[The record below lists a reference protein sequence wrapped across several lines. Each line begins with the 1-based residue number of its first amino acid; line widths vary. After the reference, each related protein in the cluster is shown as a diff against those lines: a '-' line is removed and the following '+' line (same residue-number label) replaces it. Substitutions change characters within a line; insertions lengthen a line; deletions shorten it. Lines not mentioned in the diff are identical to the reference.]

1 MFCAVL
7 LCACGTALP
16 GQELT
21 FSHRLHFVEANTT
34 CLDCHAPA
42 RESKAAADI
51 LVPTED
57 QCAVCHEGGTATP
70 VDTAGLKNFKTKPR
84 SYRFNHEFHLRLGN
98 AAPLIAAAI
107 DSGRISAN
115 PATRG
120 SISIPAIPARRATG
134 CREADM
140 ANEAHLP
147 LMPDCL
153 VCHSEV
159 DNPFSCEKCHLE
171 GVNLRPAD
179 HTRDFIDLH
188 STGKISYDKQTC
200 LPCHAATSVAW
211 GVTSRCLHQCL
222 YSWTRRTKVEMKPEY
237 RAKRQTY
244 HERIL

>member
-1 MFCAVL
+1 MVCAVL
-7 LCACGTALP
+7 LCACGPVLP

-34 CLDCHAPA
+34 CLDCHAVA

-107 DSGRISAN
+107 DGGTYLGKPGDARKHLDTGDSCQACH
-115 PATRG
+115 RG
-120 SISIPAIPARRATG
+120 V
-134 CREADM
+134 RETDL

-200 LPCHAATSVAW
+200 LPCH
-211 GVTSRCLHQCL
+211 GRDFGCMGCH
-222 YSWTRRTKVEMKPEY
+222 
-237 RAKRQTY
+237 
-244 HERIL
+244 